1 MHMISEDLSSRLT
14 RWMGIPARIQL
25 KTIQLPL
32 LIVLINYVLMEV
44 PLKICESYIVIVY
57 IRLDEQ
63 ERALVGYT
71 HYYNYASIPINN
83 YVIVV

>member
-1 MHMISEDLSSRLT
+1 MDGYPSAYPIEDDPTATTNSVNKLRFNGSSTEDLREL
-14 RWMGIPARIQL
+14 
-25 KTIQLPL
+25 
-32 LIVLINYVLMEV
+32 
-44 PLKICESYIVIVY
+44 VIVY

-83 YVIVV
+83 